1 MTRYRSTGG
10 TAARHAWLA
19 GICADLAADFDLSP
33 GTVRILM
40 LLFAVLPAGLVYL
53 ALMALMALSGQR
65 PATGRTEF
73 YGARPAASPLGH
85 EASLVQQRF
94 ASLDRRLGAIEAFVS
109 SKDFELHKGFRQMR
123 Q

>member
-53 ALMALMALSGQR
+53 ALMALSGQR
-65 PATGRTEF
+65 RATGRTEF
-73 YGARPAASPLGH
+73 YGARPASSGR

-94 ASLDRRLGAIEAFVS
+94 AALDRRLGAIEAFVS

>member
-19 GICADLAADFDLSP
+19 GICADLAAEFELSP

-53 ALMALMALSGQR
+53 ALMALSGQR
-65 PATGRTEF
+65 RATGRTEF
-73 YGARPAASPLGH
+73 FGARPAASPLGH